1 MTLAALPSTAGA
13 GELRLLAIAVN
24 GQPSNIVAPVLMI
37 DDQVHMTPD
46 VFERL
51 RIRLPN
57 MTAIEHQGARYYP
70 LSGHP
75 DTSHRIDQRVQAIDL
90 IVPARHMM
98 STTISAARRRTLE
111 PVSSD
116 FGGFL
121 NYDLLGEWLEEGE
134 DEYSADGLF
143 EAGIFMAGFV
153 TTTTQALRNFE
164 DDPEYVRL
172 ESTLVRDVPEERLTY
187 RFGDS
192 ISRGG
197 QWGRPIRFGGFQIGS
212 NFDTQPDFLTFPT
225 VSLSGDAA
233 LPSSLDVLVANSS
246 RFSDNVPAGPFVIE
260 DVPVVTGAGEVTAV
274 VTDVLGRE
282 TVISQAYYVSPSL
295 LREGLVDFSFEVGLP
310 RQDFGIDSNDYENTP
325 VLAGTYR
332 HGYSDSFTGELHT
345 ELDEDRQALGFGFA
359 APVDVYGVVSGAV
372 AGSLGEESRG
382 GLFQLGFERSAR
394 DVSVTAFG
402 RLTTGN
408 YTDLGVE
415 EDLQSSDAEG
425 RFQVS
430 LPLDDFGVISSSYS
444 YRNFKGLADDHIV
457 SGTYSFN
464 IPGIGALNVTAL
476 SNFGESDETVV
487 TTNLTIP
494 LGARTSASGRMRFSE
509 GPEVLKTVDVRHT
522 APLEG
527 GFGGAASV
535 SDNGFTRT
543 RGEVS
548 YSSQIGVA
556 SVEASHVGDDTGVR
570 VNAVGGVAFA
580 DGGAFLSR
588 RINDSFAIAS
598 VPDQAGVRVYSE
610 NRLIGT
616 TDSNGQLL
624 IHNLRAYE
632 TNRIRIDPRDLP
644 LDADV
649 GRTSITVA
657 PRFRSGVTVEFPIET
672 SRSALLSVYLEDG
685 RPVPPGAAARLVDG
699 PRTFP
704 FGFDGQV
711 LVRGIKLGDQI
722 VVDLGQQGS
731 CAFIVDREIPNETIP
746 DLGRFTCRGGN

>member
-1 MTLAALPSTAGA
+1 M
-13 GELRLLAIAVN
+13 RLLAIAVN
-24 GQPSNIVAPVLMI
+24 GQPSNVVAPVLMI
-37 DDQVHMTPD
+37 DGQVHLTPD

-51 RIRLPN
+51 RIRLPD

-70 LSGHP
+70 LGGHP
-75 DTSHRIDQRVQAIDL
+75 DTSHRIDERLQAIDL
-90 IVPARHMM
+90 LVPARHMM
-98 STTISAARRRTLE
+98 STTISAERRRTLE

-121 NYDLLGEWLEEGE
+121 NYDLLGEWLEEEE
-134 DEYSADGLF
+134 DEYAADGFF
-143 EAGIFMAGFV
+143 EAGVFAAGFV
-153 TTTTQALRNFE
+153 ATTTQALRNFE
-164 DDPEYVRL
+164 DDPDYVRL
-172 ESTLVRDVPEERLTY
+172 ESTLIRDLPEELLTY

-192 ISRGG
+192 VSRGG
-197 QWGRPIRFGGFQIGS
+197 QWGRPIRFGGIQVGT

-233 LPSSLDVLVANSS
+233 LPSALDVLSANSS

-260 DVPVVTGAGEVTAV
+260 DIPVVTGAGEITAV

-282 TVISQAYYVSPSL
+282 TIISQDYYVSPRL
-295 LREGLVDFSFEVGLP
+295 LREGLVDFSLEIGLP
-310 RQDFGIDSNDYENTP
+310 REDFGVDSNDYKNTP
-325 VLAGTYR
+325 FFSGTYR
-332 HGYSDSFTGELHT
+332 YGHSDSFTGEFHT

-372 AGSLGEESRG
+372 AGSLGEDNKG

-402 RLTTGN
+402 RIATGD

-415 EDLQSSDAEG
+415 EDLRTPDAEG
-425 RFQVS
+425 RLQVS
-430 LPLDDFGVISSSYS
+430 LPLGDFGVVSSSYS
-444 YRNFKGLADDHIV
+444 YRNFDGQADDHIV
-457 SGTYSFN
+457 SGTYSFT

-476 SNFGESDETVV
+476 SNFGESDDTVV
-487 TTNLTIP
+487 TTNFTVP
-494 LGARTSASGRMRFSE
+494 LGARTSASGRLRFSE
-509 GPEVLKTVDVRHT
+509 GPEVLKTVEARHT

-527 GFGGAASV
+527 GFGGGASF

-556 SVEASHVGDDTGVR
+556 SVEASHVEDDTGVR
-570 VNAVGGVAFA
+570 VNAVGGIAFA

-598 VPDQAGVRVYSE
+598 VPDQPGVRVYAE

-657 PRFRSGVTVEFPIET
+657 PRFRSGVTVEFPVET
-672 SRSALLSVYLEDG
+672 SRSVLLSVYLEDG
-685 RPVPPGAAARLVDG
+685 RPVPPGAAARLADAA
-699 PRTFP
+699 RAFP

-711 LVRGIKLGDQI
+711 LVRGAKLGDRI
-722 VVDLGQQGS
+722 VVDLGQKGS
-731 CAFIVDREIPNETIP
+731 CAFLIDREIPDETIP
-746 DLGRFTCRGGN
+746 DLGRFTCRGSN